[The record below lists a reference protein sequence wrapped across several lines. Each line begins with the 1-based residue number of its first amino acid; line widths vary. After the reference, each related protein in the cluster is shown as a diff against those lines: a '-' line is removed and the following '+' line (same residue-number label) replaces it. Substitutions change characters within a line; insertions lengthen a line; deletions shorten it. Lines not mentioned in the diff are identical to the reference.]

1 MSFRTMAQLLRPLLG
16 LTVSMLFLT
25 VLAYPLAVTGIAQV
39 AFEHQANGS
48 LLRHG
53 GEAVGSSLIG
63 QTFSS
68 ARYFQGRPSAAGE
81 GYDAASSSGSNLGPT
96 SRDLAGRLAADG
108 AAYRSANG
116 QPPDALL
123 PADAITASG
132 SGLDPHISP
141 ANARLQAV
149 RIATARG
156 VPASVVLG
164 LIEEHTRG
172 RILGMI
178 GEPRV
183 NVLTLNLSLDQRYP
197 VEP

>member
-1 MSFRTMAQLLRPLLG
+1 MAQLLRPLLG

>member
-1 MSFRTMAQLLRPLLG
+1 
-16 LTVSMLFLT
+16 
-25 VLAYPLAVTGIAQV
+25 
-39 AFEHQANGS
+39 
-48 LLRHG
+48 
-53 GEAVGSSLIG
+53 
-63 QTFSS
+63 
-68 ARYFQGRPSAAGE
+68 
-81 GYDAASSSGSNLGPT
+81 
-96 SRDLAGRLAADG
+96 
-108 AAYRSANG
+108 
-116 QPPDALL
+116 L

>member
-1 MSFRTMAQLLRPLLG
+1 MSLRTMVQLLRPLLG

-48 LLRHG
+48 LLRRG

-68 ARYFQGRPSAAGE
+68 AEYFQGRPSAAGD
-81 GYDAASSSGSNLGPT
+81 GYDAASSSASNLGPT
-96 SRDLAGRLAADG
+96 SRELARRLAADG
-108 AAYRSANG
+108 AAYRAASGLPA
-116 QPPDALL
+116 DAML

-141 ANARLQAV
+141 ANARLQAA

-156 VPASVVLG
+156 IPANEVLE
-164 LIEEHTRG
+164 LIEEHTGG
-172 RILGMI
+172 RFLGI
-178 GEPRV
+178 VGEPRV
-183 NVLTLNLSLDQRYP
+183 NVLTLNLALDQRYP

>member
-1 MSFRTMAQLLRPLLG
+1 VSFRTMAQLLRPLLG